1 MITSVGPFS
10 MITET
15 DMERYRAETFL
26 TKEPETLAWIDHI
39 KPGEI
44 LLDVGANIGIYTLYA
59 ASRGITV
66 YAFEPMAENYHHL
79 VRNIEHNGYR
89 NAIALPWAISSGEPR
104 IDRIYLPRIQ
114 AGASGGQIGAAQDEN
129 GQEFSPAQVR
139 HVLTMGLWEAC
150 RLFDV
155 FYERLHIKVDVD
167 GHERE
172 ICCDVL
178 ENGPLIKNL
187 SALVEI
193 NRNAWPLDE
202 AIELFELWGMTADNE
217 FNRHPQHSRYRRQR
231 EGIAAENVI
240 FTRR

>member
-114 AGASGGQIGAAQDEN
+114 AGASGGQMGAARDERAELT
-129 GQEFSPAQVR
+129 GAVR
-139 HVLTMGLWEAC
+139 HVLTMGLWEASG
-150 RLFDV
+150 LFDV

-167 GHERE
+167 GAK

-178 ENGPLIKNL
+178 ENGRLW
-187 SALVEI
+187 ALCAG
-193 NRNAWPLDE
+193 RNQ
-202 AIELFELWGMTADNE
+202 
-217 FNRHPQHSRYRRQR
+217 PQCV
-231 EGIAAENVI
+231 AAG
-240 FTRR
+240 

>member
-89 NAIALPWAISSGEPR
+89 NAVALPWAISSGDMR
-104 IDRIYLPRIQ
+104 MDRIYLPKIQ

-129 GQEFSPAQVR
+129 GKSFIPARVR
-139 HVLTMGLWEAC
+139 LVTAMGLWKAC
-150 RLFDV
+150 ELLNLE
-155 FYERLHIKVDVD
+155 YEMVHIKVDVD
-167 GHERE
+167 GHEKDICHE
-172 ICCDVL
+172 IFM
-178 ENGPLIKNL
+178 NGPHHRL
-187 SALVEI
+187 SMLVEI
-193 NRNAWPLDE
+193 NLNAWPLDD
-202 AIELFELWGMTADNE
+202 AIETFGFWRMTADNE

-231 EGIAAENVI
+231 EGIAAENGV